1 MKRQT
6 RLLVIVILLLTAVL
20 TAGIIYFFSS
30 GPSESDSDSGSVLT
44 AKNLRPP
51 SEITD
56 THDFFVYFIN
66 TGRSDSILIGID
78 GKHYL
83 IDTGEDTS
91 VPAIEKALETFGV
104 TRLEGVF
111 LTHTHSDHIGGL
123 PEISE
128 KYQIDRLYTA
138 EITERTKKGK
148 SKLEEL
154 AAECGLTEVHTKLNR
169 GDAVVI
175 ADNVVF
181 NILGPIELNT
191 GDDNDNSL
199 VMMLRVNGRKL
210 LFAGD
215 MQFAE
220 EISLMDAFAD
230 ADANAGIDLRA
241 DVLKVG
247 NHGNPDATS
256 DSFAKAVSPAVSVIT
271 TDTSADKDSANK
283 RVKKALTGSAI
294 YVTQN
299 FTGGI
304 KLTITSTGEMIIE

>member
-1 MKRQT
+1 M
-6 RLLVIVILLLTAVL
+6 VIVILILTAVL

-30 GPSESDSDSGSVLT
+30 GPSESNSDSGSVLT

-51 SEITD
+51 KEITD

-78 GKHYL
+78 GNHYL

-91 VPAIEKALETFGV
+91 VGAIEKALETFGV
-104 TRLEGVF
+104 TRLDGIF

-148 SKLEEL
+148 SKLEDL

-199 VMMLRVNGRKL
+199 VMMLCVNGRKL

-220 EISLMDAFAD
+220 ENSLMDA
-230 ADANAGIDLRA
+230 GTDLQA

-256 DSFAKAVSPAVSVIT
+256 DSFAKAVSPAISVIT
-271 TDTSADKDSANK
+271 TDTSVDKDSANK
-283 RVKKALTGSAI
+283 KVKKSLAGSAI

-304 KLTITSTGEMIIE
+304 KLTITSAGEMIIE